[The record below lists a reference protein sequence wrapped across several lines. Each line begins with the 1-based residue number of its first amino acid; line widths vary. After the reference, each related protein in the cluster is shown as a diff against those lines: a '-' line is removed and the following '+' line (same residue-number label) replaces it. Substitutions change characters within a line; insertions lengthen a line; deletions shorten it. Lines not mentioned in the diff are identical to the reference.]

1 MIIECPA
8 CSKKFNIDEKLI
20 QDEGRLLKCG
30 NCDHTWFFKK
40 DENIK
45 LEAETTKLNEINQNK
60 SEFNTGPVEEPI
72 KQKKKIRK
80 KIPKKSSTKESTSK
94 ELVSIEKSSVSRE
107 NNIIKKIFLII
118 ISIIAFIL
126 LIDTF
131 KNQISV
137 IFPGILKMSD
147 SLYLVI
153 NDLKLFIKDFTQ
165 VKMIQIITKPF
176 RWFFKLEAA
185 SGFGLTF
192 AAIIALIGKKSN
204 LSELYFSTLNKYLF
218 F

>member
-20 QDEGRLLKCG
+20 PDEGRLLKCG

-40 DENIK
+40 EENIK

-60 SEFNTGPVEEPI
+60 SEINIEPVEEPI

-80 KIPKKSSTKESTSK
+80 KILKKSSTKESTSK
-94 ELVSIEKSSVSRE
+94 ELVSIDKSSVSRE

-126 LIDTF
+126 LVDTF

-153 NDLKLFIKDFTQ
+153 NDLKLFIKDL
-165 VKMIQIITKPF
+165 V
-176 RWFFKLEAA
+176 R
-185 SGFGLTF
+185 
-192 AAIIALIGKKSN
+192 
-204 LSELYFSTLNKYLF
+204 
-218 F
+218 

>member
-20 QDEGRLLKCG
+20 PGEGRLLKCG

-40 DENIK
+40 EENLK
-45 LEAETTKLNEINQNK
+45 LETETIKINEIDENK
-60 SEFNTGPVEEPI
+60 SEINIEPVDVPI
-72 KQKKKIRK
+72 KQTKKIRK
-80 KIPKKSSTKESTSK
+80 KISKKSSTKESTSK
-94 ELVSIEKSSVSRE
+94 ELVSIDKSSVSRE

-126 LIDTF
+126 VIDTF

-153 NDLKLFIKDFTQ
+153 NDLKLFIKDL
-165 VKMIQIITKPF
+165 V
-176 RWFFKLEAA
+176 R
-185 SGFGLTF
+185 
-192 AAIIALIGKKSN
+192 
-204 LSELYFSTLNKYLF
+204 
-218 F
+218 

>member
-20 QDEGRLLKCG
+20 PDEGRLLKCG

-40 DENIK
+40 EENLK
-45 LEAETTKLNEINQNK
+45 LETESVKINEIEENK
-60 SEFNTGPVEEPI
+60 SEINIEPIEEPI
-72 KQKKKIRK
+72 KQTKKIRK
-80 KIPKKSSTKESTSK
+80 KISKKSSTKESTSK
-94 ELVSIEKSSVSRE
+94 ELVSIDKSSVSRE
-107 NNIIKKIFLII
+107 NNIIKKIFLVI

-153 NDLKLFIKDFTQ
+153 NDLKLFIKDL
-165 VKMIQIITKPF
+165 V
-176 RWFFKLEAA
+176 R
-185 SGFGLTF
+185 
-192 AAIIALIGKKSN
+192 
-204 LSELYFSTLNKYLF
+204 
-218 F
+218 

>member
-20 QDEGRLLKCG
+20 PDEGRLLKCG
-30 NCDHTWFFKK
+30 NCEHTWFYKK
-40 DENIK
+40 DEKIK
-45 LEAETTKLNEINQNK
+45 LEGETINTSQIKENK
-60 SEFNTGPVEEPI
+60 SEINIEPVEEPI
-72 KQKKKIRK
+72 KQTKKIRK
-80 KIPKKSSTKESTSK
+80 KISKKSSTKESTSK
-94 ELVSIEKSSVSRE
+94 ELVSIDKSSVSRE

-126 LIDTF
+126 LVDTF

-153 NDLKLFIKDFTQ
+153 NDLKLFIKDL
-165 VKMIQIITKPF
+165 V
-176 RWFFKLEAA
+176 R
-185 SGFGLTF
+185 
-192 AAIIALIGKKSN
+192 
-204 LSELYFSTLNKYLF
+204 
-218 F
+218 

>member
-20 QDEGRLLKCG
+20 PDEGRLLKCG

-40 DENIK
+40 EENIK
-45 LEAETTKLNEINQNK
+45 LETETTRLNEIKENE
-60 SEFNTGPVEEPI
+60 SEINIEPVEEPI
-72 KQKKKIRK
+72 KQTKKIRK
-80 KIPKKSSTKESTSK
+80 KVSKKSSIKESTSK
-94 ELVSIEKSSVSRE
+94 ELVSIDKSSVSRE

-137 IFPGILKMSD
+137 IFPGILQMSD

-153 NDLKLFIKDFTQ
+153 NDLKLFIKDL
-165 VKMIQIITKPF
+165 V
-176 RWFFKLEAA
+176 R
-185 SGFGLTF
+185 
-192 AAIIALIGKKSN
+192 
-204 LSELYFSTLNKYLF
+204 
-218 F
+218 

>member
-20 QDEGRLLKCG
+20 PDEGRLLKCG
-30 NCDHTWFFKK
+30 NCDHTWFYKK
-40 DENIK
+40 EENLKI
-45 LEAETTKLNEINQNK
+45 ETETTKKNEIEENK
-60 SEFNTGPVEEPI
+60 SEINIEPVDVPI
-72 KQKKKIRK
+72 KQTKKIRK
-80 KIPKKSSTKESTSK
+80 KTSKKSSKKESTSK
-94 ELVSIEKSSVSRE
+94 ELVSIDKSSVSRE

-137 IFPGILKMSD
+137 IFPGIVQMSD

-153 NDLKLFIKDFTQ
+153 NDLKLFIKDL
-165 VKMIQIITKPF
+165 V
-176 RWFFKLEAA
+176 R
-185 SGFGLTF
+185 
-192 AAIIALIGKKSN
+192 
-204 LSELYFSTLNKYLF
+204 
-218 F
+218 

>member
-20 QDEGRLLKCG
+20 PDEGRLLKCG
-30 NCDHTWFFKK
+30 NCDHTWFYKK
-40 DENIK
+40 EENLILETETIK
-45 LEAETTKLNEINQNK
+45 INEIEANK
-60 SEFNTGPVEEPI
+60 SEINIEPIDTPI
-72 KQKKKIRK
+72 KQTKKIRK
-80 KIPKKSSTKESTSK
+80 KISKKSSTKESTSK
-94 ELVSIEKSSVSRE
+94 ELVSIDKSSVSRE

-137 IFPGILKMSD
+137 IFPGIVQMSD

-153 NDLKLFIKDFTQ
+153 NDLKLFIKDL
-165 VKMIQIITKPF
+165 V
-176 RWFFKLEAA
+176 R
-185 SGFGLTF
+185 
-192 AAIIALIGKKSN
+192 
-204 LSELYFSTLNKYLF
+204 
-218 F
+218 

>member
-20 QDEGRLLKCG
+20 PDEGRLLKCG
-30 NCDHTWFFKK
+30 NCDHTWFYKK
-40 DENIK
+40 EENLK
-45 LEAETTKLNEINQNK
+45 LETESIKINEIEENK
-60 SEFNTGPVEEPI
+60 SEINIEPVDVPI
-72 KQKKKIRK
+72 KQTKNVRK
-80 KIPKKSSTKESTSK
+80 KISKKSLTKESTSK
-94 ELVSIEKSSVSRE
+94 ELVSIDKSSVSRE

-153 NDLKLFIKDFTQ
+153 NDLKLFIKDL
-165 VKMIQIITKPF
+165 V
-176 RWFFKLEAA
+176 R
-185 SGFGLTF
+185 
-192 AAIIALIGKKSN
+192 
-204 LSELYFSTLNKYLF
+204 
-218 F
+218 

>member
-20 QDEGRLLKCG
+20 PDEGRLLKCG
-30 NCDHTWFFKK
+30 NCDHTWFYKK
-40 DENIK
+40 EENFK
-45 LEAETTKLNEINQNK
+45 LETETSGINEIQENK
-60 SEFNTGPVEEPI
+60 SEIDIEPVEETI
-72 KQKKKIRK
+72 KQTKKIRK
-80 KIPKKSSTKESTSK
+80 KISKKSSTKESTSK
-94 ELVSIEKSSVSRE
+94 ELVSIDKSYISRE

-126 LIDTF
+126 LMDTF

-153 NDLKLFIKDFTQ
+153 NDLKLFIKDL
-165 VKMIQIITKPF
+165 V
-176 RWFFKLEAA
+176 R
-185 SGFGLTF
+185 
-192 AAIIALIGKKSN
+192 
-204 LSELYFSTLNKYLF
+204 
-218 F
+218 

>member
-20 QDEGRLLKCG
+20 PDEGRLLKCG

-40 DENIK
+40 EGNIN
-45 LEAETTKLNEINQNK
+45 LESETTKLNEIKENK
-60 SEFNTGPVEEPI
+60 SEINIEPVEDPL
-72 KQKKKIRK
+72 KQTKKIRK
-80 KIPKKSSTKESTSK
+80 KISKKFLTKESTSK
-94 ELVSIEKSSVSRE
+94 ELVSIDKSSVSRE

-126 LIDTF
+126 LMDTF

-147 SLYLVI
+147 SLYQVI
-153 NDLKLFIKDFTQ
+153 NDLKLFIKDL
-165 VKMIQIITKPF
+165 V
-176 RWFFKLEAA
+176 R
-185 SGFGLTF
+185 
-192 AAIIALIGKKSN
+192 
-204 LSELYFSTLNKYLF
+204 
-218 F
+218 

>member
-20 QDEGRLLKCG
+20 PDEGRLLKCG
-30 NCDHTWFFKK
+30 NCDHTWFYKK
-40 DENIK
+40 EENLK
-45 LEAETTKLNEINQNK
+45 LETETKKISQIEENKTEINI
-60 SEFNTGPVEEPI
+60 EPVEEHI
-72 KQKKKIRK
+72 KQTKKIRK
-80 KIPKKSSTKESTSK
+80 KISKKSSTKESTSK
-94 ELVSIEKSSVSRE
+94 ELVSIDKSSVTRE

-126 LIDTF
+126 LMDTF

-153 NDLKLFIKDFTQ
+153 NDLKLFIKDL
-165 VKMIQIITKPF
+165 V
-176 RWFFKLEAA
+176 R
-185 SGFGLTF
+185 
-192 AAIIALIGKKSN
+192 
-204 LSELYFSTLNKYLF
+204 
-218 F
+218 

>member
-20 QDEGRLLKCG
+20 PDEGRLLKCG

-40 DENIK
+40 EGNVK
-45 LEAETTKLNEINQNK
+45 LEAETTKINKIKENK
-60 SEFNTGPVEEPI
+60 SEINIEPVEEPI
-72 KQKKKIRK
+72 KQIKKTKKKIS
-80 KIPKKSSTKESTSK
+80 KKSSTNESTSK
-94 ELVSIEKSSVSRE
+94 ELVSIDKSSVSRE

-131 KNQISV
+131 KNQISL
-137 IFPGILKMSD
+137 IFPGIVQMSD

-153 NDLKLFIKDFTQ
+153 NDLKLFIKDL
-165 VKMIQIITKPF
+165 V
-176 RWFFKLEAA
+176 R
-185 SGFGLTF
+185 
-192 AAIIALIGKKSN
+192 
-204 LSELYFSTLNKYLF
+204 
-218 F
+218 

>member
-20 QDEGRLLKCG
+20 PDEGRFLKCG
-30 NCDHTWFFKK
+30 NCEHTWFFKK
-40 DENIK
+40 EENIK
-45 LEAETTKLNEINQNK
+45 SEAETTKISQIEENK
-60 SEFNTGPVEEPI
+60 SEINIEPVDVPI
-72 KQKKKIRK
+72 KQTKKIRRKISK
-80 KIPKKSSTKESTSK
+80 KPSTKESTSK
-94 ELVSIEKSSVSRE
+94 ELVSIDKNSVSNE

-137 IFPGILKMSD
+137 IFPGIVQMSD

-153 NDLKLFIKDFTQ
+153 NDLKLFIKDLL
-165 VKMIQIITKPF
+165 
-176 RWFFKLEAA
+176 R
-185 SGFGLTF
+185 
-192 AAIIALIGKKSN
+192 
-204 LSELYFSTLNKYLF
+204 
-218 F
+218 